1 MAAIL
6 KNVKSPYLPSHLTDF
21 NEIWHVYG
29 NWPPTGEFSFYIYD
43 RPLTGINVVADLCA
57 YNVWTKF

>member
-29 NWPPTGEFSFYIYD
+29 NWPPTGEVSFYIYD
-43 RPLTGINVVADLCA
+43 RPLIDRYKCGSWPLCL
-57 YNVWTKF
+57 